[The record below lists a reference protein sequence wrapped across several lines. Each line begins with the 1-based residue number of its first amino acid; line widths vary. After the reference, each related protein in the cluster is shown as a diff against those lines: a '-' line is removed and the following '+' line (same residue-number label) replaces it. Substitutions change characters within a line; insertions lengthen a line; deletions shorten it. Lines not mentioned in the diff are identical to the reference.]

1 VELLPVLFQR
11 RFISVGLFLAVAAM
25 AGCSGGSTAGPAPSV
40 TATPGSSN
48 TTLVAIPAAGG
59 TVALTAVAGIT
70 PGFSI
75 GSGAPSGLTA
85 STTASVTAPS
95 GAPAL
100 SVARKTQSATS
111 PITPFLYVTATF
123 SANVPSGVVLSELL
137 QLASSLPANADY
149 YCALTD
155 LTAVSQTATFGP
167 AVPVNG
173 IVTIS
178 NGSAASTP
186 AFTAGHTYLFE
197 FYELPISTA
206 TPTPSPS
213 PTASGSATPTP
224 APSATATGNSSPA
237 PSPSPTQTSA
247 GTATAPPVFTFT
259 GPSATSA
266 SVTPPTVPAAISV
279 GNSYGPHDAHVS
291 IQLGAATS
299 SAAYTMTATLGSV
312 GIGDIGSS
320 NFPYYSGNAATPL
333 FYVELTPSV
342 PVTFSQTPAV
352 TVTVNSFGS
361 SNSCSLFIYGNTGGS
376 AYQWIQVPNTTE
388 TVSGTTVA
396 IPAAAAIGTQV
407 NYSPTQAQVGFIG
420 C

>member
-1 VELLPVLFQR
+1 VEPFPVLFQR
-11 RFISVGLFLAVAAM
+11 RFISVGMFLAVAAM

-48 TTLVAIPAAGG
+48 TTLIAIPAAGG
-59 TVALTAVAGIT
+59 SVALTAVAGIT
-70 PGFSI
+70 PGFAI
-75 GSGAPSGLTA
+75 GSGAPAGLTA

-95 GAPAL
+95 GAPTL

-111 PITPFLYVTATF
+111 PITPFLYVTASF
-123 SANVPSGVVLSELL
+123 SANVPAGVVLSELL

-155 LTAVSQTATFGP
+155 LTAASQTTTFGP

-178 NGSAASTP
+178 NGAAANTP

-197 FYELPISTA
+197 FYELPIPTA
-206 TPTPSPS
+206 SPTPTPS

-224 APSATATGNSSPA
+224 TPTATGGSSPA

-259 GPSATSA
+259 GPGATSA

-279 GNSYGPHDAHVS
+279 GNNYGPHAAHVS

-299 SAAYTMTATLGSV
+299 SAAYPMPATLGSV
-312 GIGDIGSS
+312 GLGDITSS
-320 NFPYYSGNAATPL
+320 NFPYYTGNAATPL

-376 AYQWIQVPNTTE
+376 TYQWIQVPNTSE
-388 TVSGTTVA
+388 NVSGTSVT

>member
-1 VELLPVLFQR
+1 VLFQR
-11 RFISVGLFLAVAAM
+11 RFISVGIFLAVAAM
-25 AGCSGGSTAGPAPSV
+25 TGCSGGSTAGPAPSV

-70 PGFSI
+70 PGFAI
-75 GSGAPSGLTA
+75 GSGAPAGLTA
-85 STTASVTAPS
+85 STTASVSAPS
-95 GAPAL
+95 GAPTL

-111 PITPFLYVTATF
+111 PIAPFLYVTATF
-123 SANVPSGVVLSELL
+123 SANVPAGVVLSELL

-155 LTAVSQTATFGP
+155 LTAASQTATFGP

-178 NGSAASTP
+178 NGAAVNTP

-197 FYELPISTA
+197 FYELPIPTA
-206 TPTPSPS
+206 TPTPTPSPASTATGLASPS
-213 PTASGSATPTP
+213 PTP
-224 APSATATGNSSPA
+224 AATGSSSPV

-247 GTATAPPVFTFT
+247 GTATPPPVFTFT

-266 SVTPPTVPAAISV
+266 SVTPPTVPAAIV
-279 GNSYGPHDAHVS
+279 VPATGTYGTHAAHVS
-291 IQLGAATS
+291 IQLGAAGS
-299 SAAYTMTATLGSV
+299 SAAYTVTATLGSV
-312 GIGDIGSS
+312 GDITSN
-320 NFPYYSGNAATPL
+320 NFPFYTGSAATPL
-333 FYVELTPSV
+333 FYVELEPSV

-376 AYQWIQVPNTTE
+376 TYQWIQVGIPVN
-388 TVSGTTVA
+388 VSGNTVT
-396 IPAAAAIGTQV
+396 IPAAAGIGSQV
-407 NYSPTQAQVGFIG
+407 NFLPTQAQLGFVG